1 MARVRLGHDGA
12 VEVLEPPTPEEVA
25 EAEIALQRVIQ
36 ALAELM
42 VERDFGLREADG
54 PPS

>member
-1 MARVRLGHDGA
+1 MARVRLGHAGA
-12 VEVLEPPTPEEVA
+12 VEVLEPPTPEEAA